1 MNLIENIY
9 LKEWIDIN
17 YPEMIKNGVECL
29 CELDYVDMDK
39 FSFWLQDKIYQ
50 EAMKEAQDN
59 VSVND
64 QLGNSTNPLL

>member
-17 YPEMIKNGVECL
+17 YPEMIKNGAECL
-29 CELDYVDMDK
+29 CELDYIDMDK

-50 EAMKEAQDN
+50 GAMKEAYSQFQDAAEYH
-59 VSVND
+59 
-64 QLGNSTNPLL
+64 GFK